1 MPIEERFHRFVV
13 DELAND
19 RLVLP
24 TLPEV
29 ASRVRALTVR
39 EDVSS
44 AMLAAEIGKDPAM
57 AVRVLRVA
65 NSAAQRGSHR
75 IDNLQQ
81 AVTRLGLEYTRLLVN
96 TLAMEQ
102 LFDAPSAMLRDRLR
116 RSWQRSISVAALS
129 QAIASHFTL
138 LDPERA
144 LLAGLVHEVGALP
157 IIRLAQD
164 RADLVEPGPMLDAV
178 IRLLSPRIGR
188 MVLQAWHFPPELA
201 AVPALCTDLR
211 REHEGP
217 ADYADVV
224 CVARLQMDTL
234 ADAATIA
241 ARAQVPAY
249 AKLDMSPDADPLNIE
264 ICRGRYE
271 MARAAFA
278 A

>member
-1 MPIEERFHRFVV
+1 MAIEDRFHRFVV
-13 DELAND
+13 DELVND

-29 ASRVRALTVR
+29 ASRVRALTAQ

-44 AMLAAEIGKDPAM
+44 TKLAAEIGKDPAL

-65 NSAAQRGSHR
+65 NSAAQRGNHK

-96 TLAMEQ
+96 ALAMEQ
-102 LFDAPSAMLRDRLR
+102 LFDAPNAALRDRLR
-116 RSWQRSISVAALS
+116 RTWQRSVSVAAMS

-144 LLAGLVHEVGALP
+144 LLAGLVHDVGALP
-157 IIRLAQD
+157 VIRLAD
-164 RADLVEPGPMLDAV
+164 ARADLIEPGPMLDAV

-188 MVLQAWHFPPELA
+188 LVLQAWHFPPEIA
-201 AVPALCTDLR
+201 AVPALCADLR
-211 REHEGP
+211 RQHPGP

-224 CVARLQMDTL
+224 CVARLQANTM
-234 ADAATIA
+234 ADAETVA

-249 AKLDMSPDADPLNIE
+249 ARLDMSPDVDPLNIE

-271 MARAAFA
+271 RACAAFA

>member
-1 MPIEERFHRFVV
+1 MAIEDRFHRFVV
-13 DELAND
+13 DELVND

-29 ASRVRALTVR
+29 ARRVRELTAQ

-44 AMLAAEIGKDPAM
+44 ARLAAEIGKDPAL
-57 AVRVLRVA
+57 AVQVLRVA
-65 NSAAQRGSHR
+65 NSAAARGNHR

-96 TLAMEQ
+96 ALAMEQ
-102 LFDAPSAMLRDRLR
+102 LFNAPNAALRDRLR
-116 RSWQRSISVAALS
+116 RSWQRSVSVAALS

-138 LDPERA
+138 LDPERS

-157 IIRLAQD
+157 VIRLADARQD
-164 RADLVEPGPMLDAV
+164 LIEPGPMLDAV
-178 IRLLSPRIGR
+178 IRLLAPRIGR
-188 MVLQAWHFPPELA
+188 MVLQAWHFPPELSV
-201 AVPALCTDLR
+201 VPTLCADLR
-211 REHEGP
+211 RQHEGP

-249 AKLDMSPDADPLNIE
+249 AKLDMSPDVDPLNIE
-264 ICRGRYE
+264 ICRGRFDS
-271 MARAAFA
+271 ARAAFA
-278 A
+278 P